1 MKGNVLLK
9 NGIMWRVGN
18 GELINIWD
26 DLWLSHGTTHMV
38 SSLCGQTLIQQ
49 VCELIN
55 PVINQW
61 DEDLVK
67 SILNEEDVGVTSAI
81 SLLEDIL
88 AILGWHF
95 DSKRSF

>member
-9 NGIMWRVGN
+9 NGIMWRVGD

-38 SSLCGQTLIQQ
+38 SSLCGQTLIQR

-55 PVINQW
+55 PVTN
-61 DEDLVK
+61 LVK
-67 SILNEEDVGVTSAI
+67 SVLNEEDVGLI
-81 SLLEDIL
+81 LDIPLLENIEDF
-88 AILGWHF
+88 LG
-95 DSKRSF
+95 